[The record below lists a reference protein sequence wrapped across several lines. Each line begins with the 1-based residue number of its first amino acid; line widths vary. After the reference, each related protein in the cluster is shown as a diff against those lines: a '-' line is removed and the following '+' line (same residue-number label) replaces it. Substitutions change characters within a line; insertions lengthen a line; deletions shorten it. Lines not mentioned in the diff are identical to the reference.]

1 MPARRKWKRTVGIN
15 KVLRW
20 QEYEVAAHRFK
31 SALYCRRRATWKQF
45 CETLSSGPLS
55 DTTATIKRIRRNRTM
70 SPSYSH
76 PEGPTVAATTM
87 ANHLKQVFSGS
98 SLPSTRY
105 NAPPIPS
112 GPHCLEDDPCPV
124 DTETVRTALLKRLS
138 RRKAPGCD
146 HLRTEMLLPIA
157 DDLVPVLTLLFRLC
171 WIWSAV
177 PAAWC
182 TAQVVPIYKKGDPLQ
197 PANYRPISLTSVLRK
212 LFELCLQ
219 TTLEDTAPSLDPVQ
233 GGFRHSRSA
242 LDQALCLNEL
252 CRQHAIDHH
261 GEPPVLAFL
270 DIKSAYDTVD
280 RAIIWRALE
289 TYISPALLG
298 LLQCLFDKVSIEVL
312 VSGFTSP
319 AFWPRTG
326 VLQGSILSPF
336 LYSIYINS
344 LPALLRSVRLPISAR
359 YYSSNPQ
366 REFDGLWLNCL
377 LYADDVVLIGAPEVM
392 PRLLKTAEEH
402 SFSLGYRWNPAKCV
416 VLNSAFSLG
425 GPQLKLYGDGI
436 PIQSTFN
443 YLGVPFDDTGCCRT
457 ASDHNGH

>member
-1 MPARRKWKRTVGIN
+1 
-15 KVLRW
+15 
-20 QEYEVAAHRFK
+20 
-31 SALYCRRRATWKQF
+31 
-45 CETLSSGPLS
+45 
-55 DTTATIKRIRRNRTM
+55 
-70 SPSYSH
+70 
-76 PEGPTVAATTM
+76 M

-124 DTETVRTALLKRLS
+124 DIETVRTALLKRLS

-261 GEPPVLAFL
+261 GEPPQ
-270 DIKSAYDTVD
+270 SY
-280 RAIIWRALE
+280 
-289 TYISPALLG
+289 
-298 LLQCLFDKVSIEVL
+298 
-312 VSGFTSP
+312 
-319 AFWPRTG
+319 G
-326 VLQGSILSPF
+326 VL
-336 LYSIYINS
+336 
-344 LPALLRSVRLPISAR
+344 
-359 YYSSNPQ
+359 
-366 REFDGLWLNCL
+366 
-377 LYADDVVLIGAPEVM
+377 
-392 PRLLKTAEEH
+392 
-402 SFSLGYRWNPAKCV
+402 
-416 VLNSAFSLG
+416 
-425 GPQLKLYGDGI
+425 
-436 PIQSTFN
+436 
-443 YLGVPFDDTGCCRT
+443 
-457 ASDHNGH
+457 